1 VTLRPFLRR
10 LLAGAGLAG
19 AMVLATLPA
28 ASPAQAS
35 GALDWHSLRPAAAA
49 ADDPPENPFARLTPQ
64 QTEWITEIAL
74 TRLMQARGRPVTP
87 ELTARQA
94 ALSASLAA
102 EGLDAEGLLRR
113 RDALI
118 DQRKAAA
125 QAPVPA
131 VAGREVRLAGF
142 LVPASADGATVTDWL
157 FVPWAGVCSHTALP
171 ANQIVRIPARYLA
184 DGAAHGLQPLVLT
197 GRIDVRE
204 QESRLRLVDG
214 ELPVRSAYVIAD
226 PKLFSPQAL
235 AAF

>member
-1 VTLRPFLRR
+1 MLQPRVRH
-10 LLAGAGLAG
+10 LLALAGLCG
-19 AMVLATLPA
+19 AALA
-28 ASPAQAS
+28 ASPTVSRAQA
-35 GALDWHSLRPAAAA
+35 GDALDWQSLKPAAVAA
-49 ADDPPENPFARLTPQ
+49 EDPADNPFARLTPQ

-102 EGLDAEGLLRR
+102 QGLDAEELLRR

-125 QAPVPA
+125 QTPVPA
-131 VAGREVRLAGF
+131 VAGRAVRLAGF

-171 ANQIVRIPARYLA
+171 ANQIVRIPASDLA
-184 DGAAHGLQPLVLT
+184 DGTAHGLQPLVLT
-197 GRIDVRE
+197 GRIEVRE
-204 QESRLRLVDG
+204 QQSRLRLVDG
-214 ELPVRSAYVIAD
+214 ELQVRSAYVIAD
-226 PKLFSPQAL
+226 PKLVSPQAL